1 MGGISIVSVLYNSAA
16 VIEDCVA
23 SLPADAEVIL
33 VDNASS
39 DGGAARARRRRPDA
53 TVIRSET
60 NPGFGG
66 GCNIGWR
73 RATRDV
79 VAFINPDVRV
89 RPGALERLAAR
100 LAQEEHGMVGPAV
113 FDENGVARPCNRR
126 PSVLFDVVNLLPSSA
141 RWAPDG
147 WDGKLALAAPVHR
160 DGGTV
165 SHIEGACFVV
175 RRADL
180 ETIGGFDEDFFLYDE
195 EESIALRLARLG
207 GRAVYEPRA
216 EVEHTGSDSTSRVSA
231 LATRHFYRSRVL
243 LYRKRDGELR
253 GLLAAGAL
261 ALGGLLVLPLALY
274 NTLLRRPRALRL
286 PFVWNVVRGVYSGV
300 RAELDRGI
308 TYGTQAS

>member
-16 VIEDCVA
+16 VIEDCAA
-23 SLPADAEVIL
+23 SMPPEAEVIL
-33 VDNASS
+33 VDNAST
-39 DGGAARARRRRPDA
+39 DDGAARALRRRPDA
-53 TVIRSET
+53 TVVRSET
-60 NPGFGG
+60 NTGFGG
-66 GCNIGWR
+66 GCNLGWR

-79 VAFINPDVRV
+79 VAFINPDVRL

-100 LAQEEHGMVGPAV
+100 LAQEEHGMVGPAM
-113 FDENGVARPCNRR
+113 FDETGVARPCNRR

-141 RWAPDG
+141 RWAPAG
-147 WDGKLALAAPVHR
+147 WDGKLAPTAHVHR
-160 DGGTV
+160 DGGAV

-195 EESIALRLARLG
+195 EESLALRLSRLG

-216 EVEHTGSDSTSRVSA
+216 EVEHTGADSTSRVSA

-274 NTLLRRPRALRL
+274 NTLLGRPRALRL
-286 PFVWNVVRGVYSGV
+286 TFVWDVLWGVYAGV
-300 RAELDRGI
+300 RTEPDRGFA
-308 TYGTQAS
+308 YRRQAS